1 MLLTRDN
8 YYSPEADQE
17 YFSCSQYQAFCEC
30 EAKAMAKIQG
40 RWQDEPTEALLVG
53 NYFHTYF
60 EGPEAHEQYCN
71 EHFDAIYK
79 TKTKTTKAEG
89 TVITGKKATFAKA
102 DEMIATAENDELIR
116 SLIDM
121 QGESEAIMTGKLFGV
136 PWRVRLDKY
145 VAAGRLIIDWKTCA
159 SISELRW
166 SSADREKVSFI
177 RANGYM
183 MRAAVYAEIEKQNAN
198 ANTDPNFLIV
208 AISKQDPPDKDV
220 FMLNHR
226 QAWDLELEEIKERLP
241 LFQRVKEGRVKPKR
255 CGVCDYCRATKKLYA
270 VKPYYVLD
278 HEFREAREDDDIP
291 DTGALLADAQAAP
304 AVEQLPAMPCAPQV
318 GTA

>member
-1 MLLTRDN
+1 MQLTRDN
-8 YYSPEADQE
+8 YYTPEADRAF
-17 YFSCSQYQAFCEC
+17 FSCSQYQAFCEC
-30 EAKAMAKIQG
+30 EAKAMAKIEG
-40 RWQDEPTEALLVG
+40 RWQDKDTEALLVG
-53 NYFHTYF
+53 NYFHTQM
-60 EGPEAHEQYCN
+60 ESDEAHEQYCR
-71 EHFDAIYK
+71 EHLEDIY
-79 TKTKTTKAEG
+79 KTKTTKAGEL
-89 TVITGKKATFAKA
+89 VITGKRAPYTKA
-102 DEMIATAENDELIR
+102 DEMLAVAHNDELIQ

-121 QGESEAIMTGKLFGV
+121 PGENEVIMTGSLFGV

-145 VAAGRLIIDWKTCA
+145 VSAGRLIIDWKTCA

-166 SSADREKVSFI
+166 SAAEHAKVSFI

-226 QAWDLELEEIKERLP
+226 QAWDYELEQIKERLP
-241 LFQRVKEGRVKPKR
+241 LYQRIKEGQVKPKR
-255 CGVCDYCRATKKLYA
+255 CGVCDYCRATKKLFA

-278 HEFREAREDDDIP
+278 PDFREAREDEYARP
-291 DTGALLADAQAAP
+291 VLADAQAETS
-304 AVEQLPAMPCAPQV
+304 VEPVPAMQCPSDV
-318 GTA
+318 GQT